1 MIFFW
6 RTALDKKAR
15 AKRPRCFTTLMMRT
29 PNISVIGDDLW
40 VLELEKGIMK
50 NGSGTE
56 AD

>member
-6 RTALDKKAR
+6 RTVLDKKAR
-15 AKRPRCFTTLMMRT
+15 AKRPRCFTTLMMRA
-29 PNISVIGDDLW
+29 PKIIVIGDDLW